1 MVVDRDSTMMTPCGM
16 KFSTLAGSVG
26 GGLQTP
32 GFIGHSKFYIGS
44 KKFIS
49 ADGGILRLTWMPK
62 NLKEQMRLKIDE
74 RAKEMGVQGFSDMI
88 ADETTALTQEEVLAY
103 LEKVGHPALKME
115 PMV

>member
-1 MVVDRDSTMMTPCGM
+1 MMTPCGM

-32 GFIGHSKFYIGS
+32 GFVGHSKLYMGS

-49 ADGGILRLTWMPK
+49 AEGGILRLTWMPK
-62 NLKEQMRLKIDE
+62 SLKEELGDIINL
-74 RAKEMGVQGFSDMI
+74 RAKEKGVENFIEMV
-88 ADETTALTQEEVLAY
+88 ADETIATTEEEVLAH
-103 LEKVGHPALKME
+103 LEKVQHPVLTMD